1 MLGPKMRATMR
12 VVCEFLSRV
21 KSGVKSGVNLK
32 RAAFACLVL
41 SFFFLHAVF
50 SETEPSVRFL
60 RFEEAAETLK
70 LFADAGLSGG
80 DFNDA
85 TAWNDWVRSR
95 DAEVRGRIDRGVED
109 SISNLIL
116 YGASY
121 TSLPRLE
128 NAESGASETGEL
140 TPAALA
146 RVHALAAALPN
157 AARNERLRFVCEFLE
172 RKGAPRES
180 VEAKLQENLRR
191 LIAEQ
196 RACQEKLKE
205 SEKGADPAAALL
217 ARGTLYQERGLSV
230 DTSLL
235 PNYALEDTLRTMLRK
250 GAIKP
255 GTMRRIL
262 VIGPG
267 LDFTDKRDGYDFYPL
282 QTIQP
287 FALLEAV
294 ARLELGK
301 AEEISVVTADL
312 NAAVNAH
319 VARLAERGRAGQ
331 AYTVQLPRLV
341 SAEWS
346 PEAVGYWQ
354 KFGEIL
360 GTPVK
365 PLPVPASVSDV
376 TMRAVAIRPRYAAH
390 MRGFD
395 INVVAQTMDVPEGPG
410 LELVVATNVLVYY
423 DLFQQALAMSSIA
436 HMMNHGGIFLANH
449 ALPAQHSQA
458 LEYLGRRTVV
468 YTPSGAYGDDVV
480 AYRWR

>member
-1 MLGPKMRATMR
+1 MRATMR

-21 KSGVKSGVNLK
+21 KSAVKSKVTSGVNLK
-32 RAAFACLVL
+32 RAPFACLVL

-50 SETEPSVRFL
+50 SATEPVVRFL

-70 LFADAGLSGG
+70 LFAEAGLSGG
-80 DFNDA
+80 DFKDA
-85 TAWNDWVRSR
+85 AAWNDWVRTR
-95 DAEVRGRIDRGVED
+95 DAGVRGRIDRGVED

-121 TSLPRLE
+121 TNLPRLE
-128 NAESGASETGEL
+128 NAESAASETGEL
-140 TPAALA
+140 TASALA
-146 RVHALAAALPN
+146 RAHAFAVALPN
-157 AARNERLRFVCEFLE
+157 AARNERLRFARDFLE
-172 RKGAPRES
+172 RKGIDKDS

-196 RACQEKLKE
+196 RAYQEKLKE
-205 SEKGADPAAALL
+205 SEKAADPAAALL
-217 ARGTLYQERGLSV
+217 ARGTLFQDRGLSV

-287 FALLEAV
+287 FAMLETV
-294 ARLELGK
+294 ARLGLGK

-319 VARLAERGRAGQ
+319 VGRLAQRGRAGQ
-331 AYTVQLPRLV
+331 PYTVQLPRLV

-346 PEAVGYWQ
+346 PEAVAYWQ

-376 TMRAVAIRPRYAAH
+376 TMRAVAVRPRYAAQ

-395 INVVAQTMDVPEGPG
+395 MNVVTQTMDVPEGQG
-410 LELVVATNVLVYY
+410 FDLVVATNVLVYY
-423 DLFQQALAMSSIA
+423 DLFQQALAMGSIA
-436 HMMNHGGIFLANH
+436 HMMNHRGIFLANH
-449 ALPAQHSQA
+449 ALPAQHAEA
-458 LEYLGRRTVV
+458 LEYLGRRTVG
-468 YTPSGAYGDDVV
+468 YTPSGEYGDDVV
-480 AYRWR
+480 AYRRR

>member
-157 AARNERLRFVCEFLE
+157 AARNGRLRFVREFLE

-196 RACQEKLKE
+196 RAYQEKLKE
-205 SEKGADPAAALL
+205 SEKAADPAAALI

-287 FALLEAV
+287 FAVLEAV
-294 ARLELGK
+294 LRLDLGQPK
-301 AEEISVVTADL
+301 SLVTLDL
-312 NAAVNAH
+312 NPAVNAH
-319 VARLAERGRAGQ
+319 LQHAVKRARAGTP
-331 AYTVQLPRLV
+331 YVIQLPRDL
-341 SAEWS
+341 SADW
-346 PEAVGYWQ
+346 
-354 KFGEIL
+354 
-360 GTPVK
+360 TPQ
-365 PLPVPASVSDV
+365 
-376 TMRAVAIRPRYAAH
+376 AA
-390 MRGFD
+390 
-395 INVVAQTMDVPEGPG
+395 E
-410 LELVVATNVLVYY
+410 
-423 DLFQQALAMSSIA
+423 
-436 HMMNHGGIFLANH
+436 
-449 ALPAQHSQA
+449 
-458 LEYLGRRTVV
+458 
-468 YTPSGAYGDDVV
+468 
-480 AYRWR
+480 